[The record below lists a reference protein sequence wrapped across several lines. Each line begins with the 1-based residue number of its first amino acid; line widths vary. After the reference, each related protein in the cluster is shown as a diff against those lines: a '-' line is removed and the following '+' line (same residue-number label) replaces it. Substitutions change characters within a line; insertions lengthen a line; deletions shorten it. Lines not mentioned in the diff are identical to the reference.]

1 MSTASLPLL
10 INGYEKL
17 FGPSSAIAALRLFLE
32 KFPEPCSRKTLAG
45 HVTGSAL
52 VMDRGTGLAL
62 RVYHPKLA
70 CWVFS
75 AGGHIDSGE
84 TPWDAATR
92 ELREEVGIKA
102 QLIAPQ
108 VQGTPLPLSLAAHAI
123 PASAAKGEPAHW
135 HYDLVY
141 LFETD
146 SLPTVTADPREV
158 GEYQWA
164 EVTAFDKPAYP
175 VCLAEQLAIFKN
187 AIGAKKINYV

>member
-52 VMDRGTGLAL
+52 VMDRSTGLAL

-75 AGGHIDSGE
+75 AGGHIDGGE

-92 ELREEVGIKA
+92 ELREEVGINA
-102 QLIAPQ
+102 QFIAPRA
-108 VQGTPLPLSLAAHAI
+108 QGAPLPLSLAAHAI
-123 PASAAKGEPAHW
+123 PASPAKGEPAHW

-146 SLPTVTADPREV
+146 STPAIMADPREV
-158 GEYQWA
+158 GKYQWVEPA
-164 EVTAFDKPAYP
+164 AFNKPEYP
-175 VCLAEQLAIFKN
+175 IDLAAQLAVFRK
-187 AIGAKKINYV
+187 AINVMGCTA